1 MSGATERRQ
10 KIAVL
15 IGSVLA
21 LLLIASPVP
30 AFTCEDV
37 RGLTREQQNYW
48 SQRLQ
53 LSASQRH
60 SIWVSC
66 YEEYR
71 ADPLRL
77 ARR

>member
-1 MSGATERRQ
+1 MSGSTERRQ

-15 IGSVLA
+15 IGGVIA
-21 LLLIASPVP
+21 LLLIASPVA

-53 LSASQRH
+53 LTASQRH

-66 YEEYR
+66 YEKYR

-77 ARR
+77 AHR